1 MKLDDK
7 DRALLALLQRDAT
20 LTLRQLA
27 ERLPMSQASVWRRIR
42 DLESSGVIGTRVTLV
57 DPRAVGLGVRAQ
69 VQVDIADHGEASRE
83 AFERFV
89 QDRPEVLECY
99 SVTGPHDYLLTVLVR
114 DVEAY
119 ETFLMHQLL
128 AHPVVRNALTN
139 FTLRQLKYTTAL
151 PLDAAR

>member
-1 MKLDDK
+1 MSLDQK

-27 ERLPMSQASVWRRIR
+27 DRLPLSQASVWRRIR
-42 DLESSGVIGTRVTLV
+42 DLEASGVIGSRVTLV
-57 DPRAVGLGVRAQ
+57 DPRAIGLGVRAQ
-69 VQVDIADHGEASRE
+69 VQVDISDHGTAARE

-89 QDRPEVLECY
+89 LERPEVLECY

-119 ETFLMHQLL
+119 ESFLMHHLL
-128 AHPVVRNALTN
+128 AHPVVTSALTN

-151 PLDAAR
+151 PLD